1 MAGYRNDRISEDIK
15 RELCDI
21 FRDLKDPRIKDKMLS
36 IVHLEVTNDLS
47 FAKISVSA
55 IEGPEAS
62 KEAVKGLSAAAGFI
76 RRELGSRL
84 KIRKVPELKFKS
96 SDSIAYGA
104 KISKQLED
112 LIKDIKDN
120 DE

>member
-36 IVHLEVTNDLS
+36 IVHLEVSNDLS
-47 FAKISVSA
+47 FAKVSVSA
-55 IEGPEAS
+55 IEGPETTA
-62 KEAVKGLSAAAGFI
+62 EAVKGLSAAAGYI

-84 KIRKVPELKFKS
+84 SVRKVPSLKFIA

-104 KISKQLED
+104 KISKKLNE
-112 LIKDIKDN
+112 LIKDKKDN

>member
-21 FRDLKDPRIKDKMLS
+21 FRDLKDPRVKDKMLS
-36 IVHLEVTNDLS
+36 IVHLEVSNDLS
-47 FAKISVSA
+47 FAKVSVSA

-62 KEAVKGLSAAAGFI
+62 TEAVKGLSAAAGFI

-84 KIRKVPELKFKS
+84 KIRKVPELKFKA

-104 KISKQLED
+104 RISKQLEQ
-112 LIKDIKDN
+112 LIKDNKDN